1 MKNASIP
8 VMRKD
13 DLVIQELDGEILI
26 YDLRNDKALC
36 LNSTSAL
43 IWQACDGSKSVSE
56 ISEFVGKK
64 LDSTSSED
72 LVWLALDQLKKEK
85 LIENGSAIDNSHF
98 EGMSRRQVIR
108 KIGLSSLVA
117 IPVVSSLVAPVAAGT
132 ASGVCFGTL
141 GMSCNCFD
149 PVCNMNNDEGD
160 PAPSTTCA
168 SATCTAGPATPAC
181 ICVGPFTC
189 NPNITNGDPST
200 HFKIGTCGT

>member
-1 MKNASIP
+1 MKNTSIP

-56 ISEFVGKK
+56 ITEFVGKK

-85 LIENGSAIDNSHF
+85 LIENGSVTDDDHF

-117 IPVVSSLVAPVAAGT
+117 IPVVSSLVAPVAAATG
-132 ASGVCFGTL
+132 
-141 GMSCNCFD
+141 
-149 PVCNMNNDEGD
+149 
-160 PAPSTTCA
+160 
-168 SATCTAGPATPAC
+168 TCTGNCRCDNPTPNGGNCGGNDGPVTPTFIDCNALGGPSCDCSGPFGPPNSGGNPPGPAGYKTGMCA
-181 ICVGPFTC
+181 
-189 NPNITNGDPST
+189 
-200 HFKIGTCGT
+200 